1 MGEMRLLS
9 LLLVTG
15 AATMM
20 WTATIMLKGTM
31 VLPALGVRFSRQR

>member
-1 MGEMRLLS
+1 MRRRP

-20 WTATIMLKGTM
+20 RTATMMLKGTM